1 LGICAGVEPFGKLRV
16 NTRQQKCPNGFHE
29 FHRMRGIHRQR
40 EAQVAFDAYGEFMKD
55 EL

>member
-1 LGICAGVEPFGKLRV
+1 
-16 NTRQQKCPNGFHE
+16 
-29 FHRMRGIHRQR
+29 MRGIHRQR